1 MTRLKAIG
9 RFLQSQEAV
18 RLSQMKGAEP
28 VFGSSFREI
37 TYTAPLPEPLE
48 TDAFHQPGEGDW
60 RVIVF
65 PGSPCNKLLFTRLL
79 RTAPA
84 GLDMVVLSRPGFGR
98 GHRSVYTDF
107 EEQVA
112 AAKPFLPKSSGGG
125 EFGDKKIVTLGV
137 SYGGELA
144 LKTALDFPDV
154 VKGVVTVAALIDEPH
169 DYALQLEKIGSVNG
183 IEPYVPNRWMKV
195 RKEITARRA
204 QIGPLLEQA
213 SRIEAPVEVIHGDFD
228 AIVPKSNAEKL
239 MRVLPRERAGLE
251 IVPGGTHYLE
261 LQYPRRV
268 HRAISRV
275 IERAENGGLQPAQSA
290 GKTS

>member
-1 MTRLKAIG
+1 MFG
-9 RFLQSQEAV
+9 GFQEI
-18 RLSQMKGAEP
+18 S
-28 VFGSSFREI
+28 
-37 TYTAPLPEPLE
+37 YTAPLSRPLE
-48 TDAFHQPGEGDW
+48 SDAYHLKGGGDW

-65 PGSPCNKLLFTRLL
+65 PGTPCNKVLFSRLL

-98 GHRSVYTDF
+98 GHRECHPDF
-107 EEQVA
+107 DEQVA
-112 AAKPFLPKSSGGG
+112 AATPFLPGGK
-125 EFGDKKIVTLGV
+125 FGDKKIITLGV

-144 LKTALDFPDV
+144 LKAALDFPDT

-213 SRIEAPVEVIHGDFD
+213 AQITAPVEVVHGDFD
-228 AIVPKSNAEKL
+228 ALVPKSNAEKL
-239 MRVLPRERAGLE
+239 MRILPRERTSLE
-251 IVPGGTHYLE
+251 IIPGGTHYLE
-261 LQYPRRV
+261 LQYPRRL
-268 HRAISRV
+268 HRAVQRV
-275 IERAENGGLQPAQSA
+275 IERAEAS
-290 GKTS
+290 

>member
-1 MTRLKAIG
+1 M
-9 RFLQSQEAV
+9 
-18 RLSQMKGAEP
+18 
-28 VFGSSFREI
+28 FGSGFHEVA
-37 TYTAPLPEPLE
+37 YTAPLSAPLE
-48 TDAFHQPGEGDW
+48 NDAFHRPGEGDW

-65 PGSPCNKLLFTRLL
+65 PGTPCNKLLFTRLL

-98 GHRSVYTDF
+98 GHREVYTDF

-112 AAKPFLPKSSGGG
+112 AAKPFLPGG
-125 EFGDKKIVTLGV
+125 EFGDKKVITLGV

-144 LKTALDFPDV
+144 LKAALDHPDV

-183 IEPYVPNRWMKV
+183 IEPYVPNRWLKV

-204 QIGPLLEQA
+204 QIGPLLDRVA
-213 SRIEAPVEVIHGDFD
+213 KIEAPVEVIHGDFD
-228 AIVPKSNAEKL
+228 GIVPKSNAEKL
-239 MRVLPRERAGLE
+239 MRVLPRERTGLE

-261 LQYPRRV
+261 LQYPRRL
-268 HRAISRV
+268 HRAIQRV
-275 IERAENGGLQPAQSA
+275 IERAEQS
-290 GKTS
+290 